1 MSVATDLLNDEWDS
15 NVNFVDPV
23 QNVKTAVTTPRSPW
37 LFTFVDSDF
46 FLSLLL
52 LLLCLVGW

>member
-46 FLSLLL
+46 FSLLL